1 MIKFNL
7 VRPKYF
13 STESGVGF
21 FVGEKLNSIR
31 ILLGAWS
38 MYGED
43 ENCMRG
49 FGKESME
56 DPVVDRTIILKW
68 ILKKWDWT

>member
-1 MIKFNL
+1 
-7 VRPKYF
+7 
-13 STESGVGF
+13 
-21 FVGEKLNSIR
+21 
-31 ILLGAWS
+31 

-49 FGKESME
+49 FGKESKE

-68 ILKKWDWT
+68 ILKMWDWT